1 VEKSKTKQRQE
12 AICRLRDYVSQP
24 SYYRNMAHALVGD
37 KYFELRGEECVNRV
51 IDLLTDDDSLTEDDY
66 LALLRDAAVDYY
78 LAATDRDRWNEEAY
92 IALPKDANGVPIHVG
107 DELCGYGCP
116 YGEVYCQAIINGE
129 TILVGGTNDAYED
142 WLMWSSRECKHFH
155 ITELMRLLVRMKDD
169 LFDPYKDCDD
179 VIAEYAK
186 KLQIREDSDGEE

>member
-1 VEKSKTKQRQE
+1 MEKSKAKQRQE
-12 AICRLRDYVSQP
+12 AIYRLRDYISQP
-24 SYYRNMAHALVGD
+24 SHYRNVAHAFIGD
-37 KYFELRGEECVNRV
+37 EYFDLTGEECIERIVG
-51 IDLLTDDDSLTEDDY
+51 LMADDYRLAEDDY

-129 TILVGGTNDAYED
+129 TILVGGENEAYED
-142 WLMWSSRECKHFH
+142 WLMWSSRKCRHFH
-155 ITELMRLLVRMKDD
+155 MTGLMRLLIHMKDD

-179 VIAEYAK
+179 VIAVYAQ
-186 KLQIREDSDGEE
+186 KLRLREDDNEA